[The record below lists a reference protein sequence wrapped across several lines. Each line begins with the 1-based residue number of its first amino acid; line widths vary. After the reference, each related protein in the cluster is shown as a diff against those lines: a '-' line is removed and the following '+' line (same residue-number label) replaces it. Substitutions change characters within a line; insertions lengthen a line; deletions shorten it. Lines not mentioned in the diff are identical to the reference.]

1 MPKAQET
8 VLEIDL
14 KALKHNFEYLKSK
27 LQPSTKFLAVVKA
40 FAYGSDAIEIASY
53 LQNLS
58 VDYFAVAYTNEGIA
72 LREAGITKPILVL
85 HPQTVNFKALIANC
99 LEPSIYNS
107 KILNEFV
114 TIASAE
120 KQSDYPI
127 HVKFNTGLNR
137 LGFSENEV
145 DSIISKLKA
154 SKAVKVKS
162 VFSHLAASED
172 LDEKAFTLNQIE
184 TFKNITENFTRQ
196 VGYKPILHMSNTS
209 GVLNYPEAHFD
220 MVRCGIGLYGFG
232 NSDKENK
239 HLKPIATLKTIISQI
254 HTIEQGDSVGY
265 NRAFKSD
272 ALLRTATLPVGHA
285 DGIGRQYGN
294 GKGFVTINGAKAQ
307 IIGNVCMDMIMVDI
321 TNIDCKEGDEVIVFG
336 KNHTANTFSATA
348 NTISYEIITAISQR
362 VKRLI
367 LNSSN
372 KFFNICV
379 TFLRKL
385 CLNCTN

>member
-40 FAYGSDAIEIASY
+40 FAYGSDAIEIANY

-154 SKAVKVKS
+154 SETVKVKS

-172 LDEKAFTLNQIE
+172 LNEKAFTFNQIE
-184 TFKNITENFTRQ
+184 TFKNITENFTRR
-196 VGYKPILHMSNTS
+196 VGYKPMLHICNTS
-209 GVLNYPEAHFD
+209 GVLNYPEAHLD

-239 HLKPIATLKTIISQI
+239 YLKPIATLKTIISQI
-254 HTIEQGDSVGY
+254 HTIEQGTSVGY

-272 ALLRTATLPVGHA
+272 ALLKTATLPIGHA
-285 DGIGRQYGN
+285 DGISRQYGN
-294 GKGFVTINGAKAQ
+294 GKGFVAINGEKAP

-367 LNSSN
+367 LN
-372 KFFNICV
+372 
-379 TFLRKL
+379 
-385 CLNCTN
+385 